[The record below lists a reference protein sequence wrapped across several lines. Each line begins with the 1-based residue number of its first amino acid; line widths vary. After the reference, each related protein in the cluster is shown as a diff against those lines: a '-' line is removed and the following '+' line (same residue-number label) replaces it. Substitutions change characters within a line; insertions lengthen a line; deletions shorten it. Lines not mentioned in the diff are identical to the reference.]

1 MPRLSLQDYKFGGD
15 HQRIAVKLLSVFD
28 DAIKALSATDGLQW
42 SAWKA
47 EEAGVPASLEILQ
60 ASKVRG

>member
-1 MPRLSLQDYKFGGD
+1 MPRPSLQDYKLGGD
-15 HQRIAVKLLSVFD
+15 HQRIAVKLVTVFD
-28 DAIKALSATDGLQW
+28 DAIKALSAADGLQW

-47 EEAGVPASLEILQ
+47 EDAGAPASAEILQ